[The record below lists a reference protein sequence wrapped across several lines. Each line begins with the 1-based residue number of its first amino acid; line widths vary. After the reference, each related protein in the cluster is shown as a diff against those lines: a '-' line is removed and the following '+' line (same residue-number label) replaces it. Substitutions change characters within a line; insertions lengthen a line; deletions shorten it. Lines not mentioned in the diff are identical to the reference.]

1 MSAPSHPIVLYDG
14 TCSFC
19 SRCVQFLLPR
29 NRSGNL
35 RFASLQSRFAQDLL
49 ARLGVQGRLPD
60 SVVLVEHG
68 RVHVRLAAALRMCG
82 HLRFPWPLFR
92 VFLLVPRFL
101 ADPVY
106 DWFARNRH
114 RWFARQDRC
123 LLPRPEWRDRF
134 LDAGER

>member
-1 MSAPSHPIVLYDG
+1 MSTPSHPIVLYDG

-29 NRSGNL
+29 DRRGVL
-35 RFASLQSRFAQDLL
+35 RFASLQSRFSRELL
-49 ARLGVQGRLPD
+49 ARLGVQGQLPD
-60 SVVLVEHG
+60 SVVLVQDG
-68 RVHVRLAAALRMCG
+68 RVHVRLAATLRMCG

-106 DWFARNRH
+106 DWVARNRH

-134 LDAGER
+134 LDADER

>member
-19 SRCVQFLLPR
+19 SRCVQF
-29 NRSGNL
+29 
-35 RFASLQSRFAQDLL
+35 LL

-68 RVHVRLAAALRMCG
+68 RVHVRLAATLRMCG

-106 DWFARNRH
+106 DWFARNRY